1 MRLTSPSGNYFD
13 GSRHRRRQ
21 NRGRGTL
28 PKGGLPMDA
37 QPYSVA
43 RRMDTAEVPP
53 AGSSVSPTWE
63 LGDQSFVQEFALSCR
78 VRQGQPTIRKLV
90 KDAEFAIA
98 VFIACRRPIPS
109 HLADD
114 FPNLTL

>member
-1 MRLTSPSGNYFD
+1 MGPATVGD
-13 GSRHRRRQ
+13 KTD
-21 NRGRGTL
+21 GRGSL
-28 PKGGLPMDA
+28 PKGSLLMDA

-43 RRMDTAEVPP
+43 RRMDTAEVPQRVVLSRRRGDWVIRASKNSLKLP
-53 AGSSVSPTWE
+53 RTW
-63 LGDQSFVQEFALSCR
+63 
-78 VRQGQPTIRKLV
+78 QGQPTIRKLV

-114 FPNLTL
+114 FPNLML